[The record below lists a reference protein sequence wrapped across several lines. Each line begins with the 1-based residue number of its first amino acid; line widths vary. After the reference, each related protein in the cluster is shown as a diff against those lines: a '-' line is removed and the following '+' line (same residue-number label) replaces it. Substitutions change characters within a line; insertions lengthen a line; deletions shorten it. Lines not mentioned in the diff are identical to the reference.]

1 MEDLTLLIERYKQ
14 FYNKAFLAQQQGK
27 RDVARINFIHAAE
40 VMYDIAKKSP
50 NNLKD
55 VRLDKA
61 KLLIQLAEG
70 VVPNE
75 KEPQLNQAKEKES
88 EPSEFKPQVA
98 KEKLT
103 FKDLIGLEEAKHI
116 VKTQMILPLKHSE
129 AFELYKKNTGGGMI
143 LYGPP
148 GTGKTTFAKAIA
160 NEAQASFFYVKAS
173 DILDKYVGESEK
185 KIASLF
191 QAIGNEERSVLFVD
205 DMDSL
210 FMKRGVDHHNDER
223 VNEFLQQMDGFNST
237 KGQVMLLGATNRPWA
252 LDSAI
257 TRPGRFS
264 RQVYIGLPSHEA
276 RIFLIKKYLEG
287 APVDK
292 KFNYDDIAS
301 KTENYSGADLRELCE
316 QAKVVPLM
324 NFIEDDE
331 NNREKKVYHITNHD
345 FDEALSHVPSSINL
359 KELEEFELYRN
370 IRSNPNA
377 LKKPTEKIS
386 KTENQPLNENK
397 IQKHDTSIQIPLD
410 HLVTIRFV
418 LSDNVQDQVYLECDT
433 QKYVCQKEL
442 SQWQSD
448 QIYIEYSGKKMIHV
462 YIKDHLIDTFEVDF
476 TQGLIEHSLGF

>member
-14 FYNKAFLAQQQGK
+14 FYNKGFLAQQQGK
-27 RDVARINFIHAAE
+27 KDVARINFMHAAE

-50 NNLKD
+50 KNLRE
-55 VRLDKA
+55 VRLEKA

-75 KEPQLNQAKEKES
+75 ETPQVNQTQEKVS
-88 EPSEFKPQVA
+88 EASEFKPQVA

-103 FKDLIGLEEAKHI
+103 FDDLIGLEEAKHI
-116 VKTQMILPLKHSE
+116 VKTQMILPLKHPE
-129 AFELYKKNTGGGMI
+129 AYALYKKNTGGGMI

-191 QAIGNEERSVLFVD
+191 QAIGSEERSVLFVD

-264 RQVYIGLPSHEA
+264 RQVYIGLPNHEA
-276 RIFLIKKYLEG
+276 RIYLIKKYLEG
-287 APVDK
+287 APVDQA
-292 KFNYDDIAS
+292 FDFDDIAS
-301 KTENYSGADLRELCE
+301 KTEHYSGADLRELCE

-324 NFIEDDE
+324 NFIEDNE
-331 NNREKKVYHITNHD
+331 NNKEKKVYHITNQD
-345 FDEALSHVPSSINL
+345 FNEALSHVPSSINL
-359 KELEEFELYRN
+359 KELEQFDIYRN
-370 IRSNPNA
+370 VRSNPNA
-377 LKKPTEKIS
+377 SKKIS
-386 KTENQPLNENK
+386 DKKVEKENK
-397 IQKHDTSIQIPLD
+397 DSSDQMVLQHDTSIQIPLD
-410 HLVTIRFV
+410 HLVSIRFV
-418 LSDNVQDQVYLECDT
+418 LSEAIDDQVYLECDT
-433 QKYVCQKEL
+433 QKYVCQKDL
-442 SQWQSD
+442 NQWQSD
-448 QIYIEYSGKKMIHV
+448 QIYIESSGKKIIQV
-462 YIKDHLIDTFEVDF
+462 FVKDTIVGSFEVEF

>member
-27 RDVARINFIHAAE
+27 RDVARINFMHAAE

-55 VRLDKA
+55 VRLEKA

-70 VVPNE
+70 VLPIEQQPQKQQQTSTEDEV
-75 KEPQLNQAKEKES
+75 KE
-88 EPSEFKPQVA
+88 FIPQVA
-98 KEKLT
+98 KEKIT
-103 FKDLIGLEEAKHI
+103 FNDVIGLEEAKHI
-116 VKTQMILPLKHSE
+116 VKTQMILPLTHPE
-129 AFELYKKNTGGGMI
+129 AYALYKKNTGGGMI

-160 NEAQASFFYVKAS
+160 NEASASFFYVKAS

-185 KIASLF
+185 KIAALF
-191 QAIGNEERSVLFVD
+191 KSIASEKRSVLFVD

-264 RQVYIGLPSHEA
+264 RQVYIGLPNHDA
-276 RIFLIKKYLEG
+276 RIFLIKKYLDG
-287 APVDK
+287 APIEDD
-292 KFNYDDIAS
+292 FDYDDIAS
-301 KTENYSGADLRELCE
+301 KTENYSGADLKELCE
-316 QAKVVPLM
+316 QAKVFPLM
-324 NFIEDDE
+324 NFIEDE
-331 NNREKKVYHITNHD
+331 NNVKDKKVINITNDD
-345 FDEALSHVPSSINL
+345 FDNALAYVPSSINL
-359 KELEEFELYRN
+359 KELAQFDTYRST
-370 IRSNPNA
+370 RSNPNVA
-377 LKKPTEKIS
+377 GKLIVNKKDFTDLKIKVSHHDDTIKI
-386 KTENQPLNENK
+386 PF
-397 IQKHDTSIQIPLD
+397 D
-410 HLVTIRFV
+410 HLVTVRFALTDDV
-418 LSDNVQDQVYLECDT
+418 KDQIYIECDT

-442 SQWQSD
+442 NQWVTD
-448 QIYIEYSGKKMIHV
+448 QIYIESQGKKKLQV
-462 YIKDHLIDTFEVDF
+462 YMKDELIDTFEVEF
-476 TQGLIEHSLGF
+476 TQGIVEHSLGI